1 MGRGMN
7 FTWTDG
13 PLILSAITTSVVVL
27 RYCNR
32 AAGDHSSIAVG
43 VIQTEL
49 EINPVLE
56 KAYLLIRQNIEERGE
71 AQATHEKRCIPLSTT
86 TKNGV
91 QILWR
96 NPNKSRTSPFLG

>member
-1 MGRGMN
+1 MN

-13 PLILSAITTSVVVL
+13 PLILSVITTSAVVL

-43 VIQTEL
+43 AIQTEL

-56 KAYLLIRQNIEERGE
+56 KNLPPYKTKYRRARRSSGYPGEKMHPPQHHNQKWSSDPVEEP
-71 AQATHEKRCIPLSTT
+71 Q
-86 TKNGV
+86 
-91 QILWR
+91 
-96 NPNKSRTSPFLG
+96 